1 MNTTTHDTPFAAKPG
16 LLKALIRKDLQLNA
30 APMALYLLVGL
41 ISLWL
46 LTFDSKGP
54 FYAGSVLLLSMV
66 IVASAHLVINT
77 VTTERDDQT
86 LTFIMSLPLTF
97 MQYTHA
103 KICANLLGF
112 LTFWLIMWVG
122 VMGVIFTQAEIPNGL
137 AVYATILLL
146 EMLAVFVLLLGVGL
160 ISESQ
165 TWTIVVMSLT
175 NIALSLFM
183 FWLSSIE
190 AIKAHMDSAE
200 PVWNATAWVIIGAEV
215 AFMLLVLG
223 LTYYGQSRKRDFL

>member
-1 MNTTTHDTPFAAKPG
+1 MNTATNPMTTKPG
-16 LLKALIRKDLQLNA
+16 LIKALVRKDLELNA
-30 APMALYLLVGL
+30 APLALYLVVGL

-86 LTFIMSLPLTF
+86 LTFIMSLPITF
-97 MQYTHA
+97 IQYTHA

-112 LTFWLIMWVG
+112 MTFWLIMWAG
-122 VMGVIFTQAEIPNGL
+122 VMGVIFSQAEIPNGL

-175 NIALSLFM
+175 NIGLSLFM
-183 FWLSSIE
+183 YWLSSVA
-190 AIKAHMDSAE
+190 AIKSHMDAAD
-200 PVWNATAWVIIGAEV
+200 PVWNATAWTIIAAEL
-215 AFMLLVLG
+215 AFILLALG